1 MYKIIAT
8 SLFLHK
14 KCTLPGI
21 GTLMIVSRSAETD
34 FLNTRIQS
42 PSQSIDFISSGKEN
56 AFSTEFLSISEF
68 IRKKLAEERIL
79 LLNGIGTFTQFDE
92 GKYDFF
98 PISIDPV
105 FIPDADAVRV
115 IRHDE
120 LPEISEANQPTINTE
135 LPEYF
140 NERTSLIDL
149 WWVRAIVL
157 AVIGLLIILIY
168 LSQRGINLFGNIS
181 G

>member
-1 MYKIIAT
+1 MYKIIAS

-21 GTLMIVSRSAETD
+21 GTLMVVSRSAETD

-42 PSQSIDFISSGKEN
+42 PAQSIEFISSGKEN
-56 AFSTEFLSISEF
+56 IFSTEFVAISEF
-68 IRKKLAEERIL
+68 IRKKLADERIL

-98 PISIDPV
+98 PITIDPV
-105 FIPDADAVRV
+105 FIPDAEAVRV
-115 IRHDE
+115 IMKDE
-120 LPEISEANQPTINTE
+120 LYQIAEVDQIAINTE

-140 NERTSLIDL
+140 EEKTSLIHL
-149 WWVRAIVL
+149 WWVRAIIL
-157 AVIGLLIILIY
+157 AVIGFLIMLIY
-168 LSQRGINLFGNIS
+168 FYQRGINLFGNIGS
-181 G
+181 

>member
-1 MYKIIAT
+1 MYKIIAS

-21 GTLMIVSRSAETD
+21 GTLMVVSRSAETD

-42 PSQSIDFISSGKEN
+42 PSQSIEFISSGKEN
-56 AFSTEFLSISEF
+56 VFSTEFLAISQF

-98 PISIDPV
+98 PITIDPV
-105 FIPDADAVRV
+105 FIPDAEAVRV
-115 IRHDE
+115 IRQEE
-120 LPEISEANQPTINTE
+120 LHEIAEAEQPIVNTE

-140 NERTSLIDL
+140 NEKTSLIDL
-149 WWVRAIVL
+149 WWFRAIVL
-157 AVIGLLIILIY
+157 AVIGFLIMLIY
-168 LSQRGINLFGNIS
+168 FYQRGINLFGNIGS
-181 G
+181 

>member
-1 MYKIIAT
+1 MYKIIAS

-21 GTLMIVSRSAETD
+21 GTLIIVSRSAETD

-42 PSQSIDFISSGKEN
+42 PSQSIEFISSGKEN
-56 AFSTEFLSISEF
+56 VFSTEFLAISQF

-98 PISIDPV
+98 PITIDPV
-105 FIPDADAVRV
+105 FIPDAEAVRV
-115 IRHDE
+115 IRQEE
-120 LPEISEANQPTINTE
+120 LHEIAEAEQPIVNTE

-140 NERTSLIDL
+140 NEKISLIDL
-149 WWVRAIVL
+149 WWFRAIVL
-157 AVIGLLIILIY
+157 AVIGFLIMLIY
-168 LSQRGINLFGNIS
+168 FYQRGINLFGNIGS
-181 G
+181 

>member
-1 MYKIIAT
+1 MYKIIAS

-21 GTLMIVSRSAETD
+21 GTLIIVSRSAETD

-42 PSQSIDFISSGKEN
+42 PSQSIEFISSGKEN
-56 AFSTEFLSISEF
+56 VFSTEFLAISQF

-105 FIPDADAVRV
+105 FIPDAEAVRV
-115 IRHDE
+115 IRQEE
-120 LPEISEANQPTINTE
+120 LHEIAEAEQPIVNTE

-140 NERTSLIDL
+140 NEKISLIDL
-149 WWVRAIVL
+149 WWFRAIVL
-157 AVIGLLIILIY
+157 AVIGFLIMLIY
-168 LSQRGINLFGNIS
+168 FYQRGINLFGNIGS
-181 G
+181 